1 MSGLDSPFVV
11 PVAFFAAWLGVVIVK
26 SISAYKVRELRSQ
39 ERLAAIEKGLPVPP
53 EEPTAEDKAFEMATG
68 LTGAPRTPNPARR
81 IANLRTGGI
90 ICISI
95 GIGLVLSFAMLTH
108 VVGERL
114 ILCGAAVGLI
124 PLAIGVGL
132 LIDMGIQ
139 RKELPPTPPS
149 AAPEPPAQY

>member
-1 MSGLDSPFVV
+1 MSGLESPFVV

-26 SISAYKVRELRSQ
+26 SISGYKVRELRSQ

-53 EEPTAEDKAFEMATG
+53 EEPTEDERE
-68 LTGAPRTPNPARR
+68 LGAAQGASRGPNPARR

-90 ICISI
+90 VCISI
-95 GIGLVLSFAMLTH
+95 GIGLVLFFAMLTH
-108 VVGERL
+108 VIQERL
-114 ILCGAAVGLI
+114 LLCGAAVGLI

-139 RKELPPTPPS
+139 RKEL
-149 AAPEPPAQY
+149 AAVPPAPQPPPQY